1 MVEACLA
8 RIKELGLL
16 DDREYARRRAHLM
29 AEKGYGDFA
38 IKVFLVEGLGIPEK
52 MAYDAVKG
60 IPQELGERKRMSMII
75 EKRKGKP
82 KEKLI
87 RFLAGRGFPID
98 VIIDV
103 IGGVDS

>member
-1 MVEACLA
+1 VIEACLA
-8 RIKELGLL
+8 RVKELGLL

-38 IKVFLVEGLGIPEK
+38 IKVFLEGLGIPEE
-52 MAYDAVKG
+52 MAKDALKVL
-60 IPQELGERKRMSMII
+60 PEELGETMRMVMLI
-75 EKRKGKP
+75 EKRKGLS

-98 VIIDV
+98 MIMDAV
-103 IGGVDS
+103 GGVDA